1 MRTMTTTAAVR
12 AFMIGF
18 PVLIMI
24 ALIPIVRNDF
34 VLAGIY
40 LGIIAVSSLR
50 YGRHDLLFLIIGFVV
65 LFFSEYLF
73 ISTGVE
79 TFERRS
85 LFGVMPVWL
94 PLLWAYVFVAIKR
107 GVLVIEKYLS

>member
-1 MRTMTTTAAVR
+1 MVTTVSVR
-12 AFMIGF
+12 VAMLSF
-18 PVLIMI
+18 PILCMI
-24 ALIPIVRNDF
+24 ALIPLVRNDWL
-34 VLAGIY
+34 LAAIY
-40 LGIIAVSSLR
+40 VGIIIVSSLR
-50 YGRHDLLFLIIGFVV
+50 YRRHDLVFLLVGFFV
-65 LFFSEYLF
+65 LLISEYLF

-107 GVLVIEKYLS
+107 GVLLFEKYLP

>member
-1 MRTMTTTAAVR
+1 MVMTLAVR
-12 AFMIGF
+12 LVLIALPILFMIAF
-18 PVLIMI
+18 
-24 ALIPIVRNDF
+24 IPWVRNDWI
-34 VLAGIY
+34 LAGMY
-40 LGIIAVSSLR
+40 LVVIGISSLR
-50 YGRHDLLFLIIGFVV
+50 YYRRDFIFFAFGFLVLLI
-65 LFFSEYLF
+65 SEYLF

-107 GVLVIEKYLS
+107 SVLLFEKYL